1 MFNKSHFC
9 KIFLGLETSKASNKA
24 WLYDFETQT
33 FEEVGSLH
41 MKRIDHT
48 CAPLRLENSNQ
59 IACTGGYSDSINVES
74 GSPDL
79 RFVEIFDQ
87 INRNWIL
94 TSHSVP
100 ALG

>member
-1 MFNKSHFC
+1 MS
-9 KIFLGLETSKASNKA
+9 TASNKA
-24 WLYDFETQT
+24 WLYDFQSKT

-48 CAPLRLENSNQ
+48 CTPLRFETLNQ
-59 IACTGGYSDSINVES
+59 IACIGGYSDSINVEN
-74 GSPDL
+74 GGPDL

-87 INRNWIL
+87 TNRNWIL